1 MRYMKKLFVYP
12 LLLLVFGCATVN
24 MNSQKLTEE
33 KNFYNRY
40 LVVFVESQD
49 DFRRWDFDNYEHVIM
64 NQFNHLEN
72 IRFRGQLFRSLK
84 RNLAPAVVL
93 DTDELFPVHNE
104 VSYMEFKDAI
114 EQSGVDAI
122 LFVHLKTYYEVFLG
136 STSEP
141 RAVVNSFLIET
152 KNYENVWVSN
162 AFLRGELYAGYDVL
176 NNHYARKISK
186 ALRQEGLL
194 LPNPTTA
201 RY

>member
-1 MRYMKKLFVYP
+1 
-12 LLLLVFGCATVN
+12 